1 MKKIIM
7 IALVATMAISA
18 NAQVKFGLRGGLNL
32 TSLSLSGDLS
42 DNVKKENQAGFYI
55 GPTVKFSLPLG
66 GFGIDASAL
75 YNQKNSKIADETIKE
90 SEIAIPIN
98 LRWEFGLGQMANI
111 FLKAGPQFAF
121 PVGTKDFNLAD
132 IAEYTLESSN
142 FSINLGAG
150 ATLIRHLEISAN
162 YNIACGKTG
171 EGILNNTKEAF
182 IEGKSNTWQIG
193 LAYYF

>member
-98 LRWEFGLGQMANI
+98 LRFEIGLGQLANI

-121 PVGTKDFNLAD
+121 PVGTKDFDLD
-132 IAEYTLESSN
+132 DLAEYSLRSSN

-171 EGILNNTKEAF
+171 EGVWKNTKEAF
-182 IEGKSNTWQIG
+182 VEGKSNTWQIG